1 MKILFENKLTE
12 SYVEMFEDA
21 LDSVP
26 DIDVKMIDWFFEH
39 PAQMEDFVSSKLQHL
54 YDDEEFDEDMDVSNK
69 PKTVGYNLAHASDEF
84 LDKINSLLSDAEY
97 KIKSFNQVKREV
109 IDLINN
115 ENFNIPESQKKTFIS
130 RLMQS
135 PSPRAMQATIAGYW
149 TGMSSISTKKRQK
162 KGY

>member
-1 MKILFENKLTE
+1 M
-12 SYVEMFEDA
+12 
-21 LDSVP
+21 
-26 DIDVKMIDWFFEH
+26 VK
-39 PAQMEDFVSSKLQHL
+39 
-54 YDDEEFDEDMDVSNK
+54 K
-69 PKTVGYNLAHASDEF
+69 PSTPSIPI
-84 LDKINSLLSDAEY
+84 INNVKY
-97 KIKSFNQVKREV
+97 KIKSFNQVKRDV

-162 KGY
+162 KKY